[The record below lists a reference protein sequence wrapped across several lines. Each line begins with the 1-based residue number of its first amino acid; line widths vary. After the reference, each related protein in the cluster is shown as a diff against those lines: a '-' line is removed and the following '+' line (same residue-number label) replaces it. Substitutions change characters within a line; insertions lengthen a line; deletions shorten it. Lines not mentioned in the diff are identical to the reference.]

1 MRILIVG
8 AGALGGYF
16 GARLLQAGRDVTF
29 LVRPRRADQLATH
42 GLVVRSRLGDAVI
55 PAPPVVLADDIS
67 SPFDLIL
74 VGCKAY
80 DLDSTMDSFA
90 RAVGPNTTILP
101 YLNGMKHMDTLA
113 ARFGSERLLGGL
125 AMISATLDDDGI
137 VLHLN
142 ETHILTYGELDGSQS
157 PRMAA
162 IAAEFAGANFDAR
175 ATQTIV
181 QELWEKWVFIATLGG
196 VTSLMRGVIG
206 DIERAG
212 AAELSI
218 TLLEECA
225 AIAASQG
232 FAPRPAVIA
241 ASQGFPPR
249 PAVFERGSKLYTTPG
264 SMLTASMMKD
274 IERGSR
280 IEGEHIVGDLL
291 ARGEKSSVET
301 PLLRLVDAHLR
312 TYEARR
318 AREGSRA

>member
-1 MRILIVG
+1 MKILIVG

-29 LVRPRRADQLATH
+29 LVRPKRAAQLAKT
-42 GLVVRSRLGDAVI
+42 GLVVRSRLGDAHI
-55 PAPPVVLADDIS
+55 PSPPLVLADDLAA
-67 SPFDLIL
+67 PFDLII

-90 RAVGPNTTILP
+90 RAVGSHTAILP
-101 YLNGMKHMDTLA
+101 YLNGMKHIDSLA
-113 ARFGSERLLGGL
+113 ARFGAERVLGGL

-137 VLHLN
+137 VHHLN
-142 ETHILTYGELDGSQS
+142 ETHILAYGELDGSQS

-162 IAAEFAGANFDAR
+162 IAAAFAGAAFDAR

-196 VTSLMRGVIG
+196 VTSLMRGVVG

-212 AAELSI
+212 AANLSLQ
-218 TLLEECA
+218 LLAECA

-232 FAPRPAVIA
+232 YVPRPAVL
-241 ASQGFPPR
+241 
-249 PAVFERGSKLYTTPG
+249 ERGRTLYTAPG

-274 IERGSR
+274 IERGAR

-291 ARGEKSSVET
+291 ARGERSAVET
-301 PLLRLVDAHLR
+301 PLLRIVYAHLT

-318 AREGSRA
+318 AREGTEG

>member
-29 LVRPRRADQLATH
+29 LVRPRRADQLATR
-42 GLVVRSRLGDAVI
+42 GLVVRSPLGDAVI
-55 PAPPVVLADDIS
+55 PAPPCVLADEINS
-67 SPFDLIL
+67 AFDLII

-80 DLDSTMDSFA
+80 DLESTMDSFA
-90 RAVGPNTTILP
+90 RAVGPNTAILP
-101 YLNGMKHMDTLA
+101 YLNGMKHFDALT
-113 ARFGSERLLGGL
+113 ARFGADHLLGGL
-125 AMISATLDDDGI
+125 AIISATLDEEGI
-137 VLHLN
+137 VHHLN
-142 ETHILTYGELDGSQS
+142 ESHLLTYGEFDGAQS

-162 IAAEFAGANFDAR
+162 IAAEFAGANFEAR

-181 QELWEKWVFIATLGG
+181 QELWEKWVFIATLGS

-212 AAELSI
+212 AADLSLK
-218 TLLEECA
+218 LLAECA

-232 FAPRPAVIA
+232 FAPRPAVI
-241 ASQGFPPR
+241 
-249 PAVFERGSKLYTTPG
+249 ERGSTLYTAPG

-291 ARGEKSSVET
+291 SRGSRSSVET
-301 PLLRLVDAHLR
+301 PLLRIVYAHLR

-318 AREGSRA
+318 EREGNERKSAS

>member
-42 GLVVRSRLGDAVI
+42 GLVVRSPFGDAVI
-55 PAPPVVLADDIS
+55 PAPPAVLADDIS
-67 SPFDLIL
+67 SPFDLII

-90 RAVGPNTTILP
+90 RAVGPNTAILP
-101 YLNGMKHMDTLA
+101 YLNGMKHFDALTE
-113 ARFGSERLLGGL
+113 RFGAERVLGGL
-125 AMISATLDDDGI
+125 AMISATLDGDGI
-137 VLHLN
+137 VHHLN
-142 ETHILTYGELDGSQS
+142 ELHILTYGELDGAQS

-175 ATQTIV
+175 ATETIV

-206 DIERAG
+206 DIEAAG

-218 TLLEECA
+218 TLLRECSA
-225 AIAASQG
+225 
-232 FAPRPAVIA
+232 IA

-249 PAVFERGSKLYTTPG
+249 PAVFERGSKLYTARG

-274 IERGSR
+274 IERGSA

-291 ARGEKSSVET
+291 SRGSGSLVET
-301 PLLRLVDAHLR
+301 PLLQLVYAHLK

-318 AREGSRA
+318 EREGNERKTASKLFSVGR

>member
-42 GLVVRSRLGDAVI
+42 GLVVKSPHGDAVI
-55 PAPPVVLADDIS
+55 PAPPCVLADDIT
-67 SPFDLIL
+67 SPFDLII

-80 DLDSTMDSFA
+80 DLESTMDSFA
-90 RAVGPNTTILP
+90 AAAGPNTAILP
-101 YLNGMKHMDTLA
+101 YLNGMKHFDTLV
-113 ARFGSERLLGGL
+113 ARFGRERILGGL
-125 AMISATLDDDGI
+125 AMISATLDDDGT

-142 ETHILTYGELDGSQS
+142 DLHILAYGEFDGSQS
-157 PRMAA
+157 ARMEA

-206 DIERAG
+206 DIEHAG
-212 AAELSI
+212 AAHLSI
-218 TLLEECA
+218 TLLKECSA
-225 AIAASQG
+225 
-232 FAPRPAVIA
+232 IA

-249 PAVFERGSKLYTTPG
+249 PAVFERGSKLYTAPG

-280 IEGEHIVGDLL
+280 IEAENIVGDLL
-291 ARGEKSSVET
+291 RRGSGSSVET
-301 PLLRLVDAHLR
+301 PLLRIVHAHLR

-318 AREGSRA
+318 EREGGERKPAS